1 MFDIGRDIDALTAES
16 ERAVLAT
23 TGAPRAR
30 ATHLQAQLKALSLA
44 ARRLLGES
52 MPFDAEATLG
62 LGVNAARA
70 DLEQV
75 VRARDALEQEL
86 PGTGALAERVSAFRR
101 RFVVPEARR
110 EAVMRLALEQ
120 CRAATAAAM
129 PLPGDESIDLAFV
142 AGLPWDA
149 HARYLGGHRT
159 RIEVNA
165 SRPLDLARALRL
177 ACHEGYAGHHAQ
189 YIWTADELVTDP
201 RVAGVRAG
209 ARASARTWCWPKAP
223 RKPGPISPCPTS
235 GASRSTAIT
244 WRRRR
249 ACGPPTSTAW
259 RGSRSISRPSS
270 S

>member
-1 MFDIGRDIDALTAES
+1 
-16 ERAVLAT
+16 
-23 TGAPRAR
+23 
-30 ATHLQAQLKALSLA
+30 
-44 ARRLLGES
+44 

-177 ACHEGYAGHHAQ
+177 ACHEGYAGHHVQ
-189 YIWTADELVTDP
+189 YIWTADELVSTRGWQEYALVPGFGPDLVLAEGAAEAGADLAMP
-201 RVAGVRAG
+201 YERRVAGLPRSSGPGGGPAG
-209 ARASARTWCWPKAP
+209 
-223 RKPGPISPCPTS
+223 G
-235 GASRSTAIT
+235 
-244 WRRRR
+244 
-249 ACGPPTSTAW
+249 
-259 RGSRSISRPSS
+259 
-270 S
+270 